1 MTQNVKIT
9 EVICSM
15 HHKIKIIE
23 WMSHEINRIQSNY
36 HIIGIYK
43 KKKSFF
49 VLLQWK
55 KYTLEDDTVCCC
67 ILVSLLVN
75 HTKIISLNIEN
86 LLWFSV

>member
-23 WMSHEINRIQSNY
+23 WMSHEMNRIQNNY

-43 KKKSFF
+43 KK
-49 VLLQWK
+49 
-55 KYTLEDDTVCCC
+55 
-67 ILVSLLVN
+67 VSLFYYN
-75 HTKIISLNIEN
+75 EKNIH
-86 LLWFSV
+86 LRMILYVVAFW